1 MYHNS
6 MIVGQAQMNSNYASQ
21 IGDQPPQA
29 YLKSLNQS
37 ATNANTKQ
45 LKTKGS
51 ARSIERQNK
60 QGGAMTPSI
69 DRTGANYKGKGVQG
83 SQSINHDR

>member
-1 MYHNS
+1 MYNN
-6 MIVGQAQMNSNYASQ
+6 MIANQSQMINNNYASQ

-29 YLKSLNQS
+29 YLKNLNQS
-37 ATNANTKQ
+37 ATNATTKS

-51 ARSIERQNK
+51 ARSVERQNK

-69 DRTGANYKGKGVQG
+69 ERTGANYKGKG
-83 SQSINHDR
+83 SQSIH